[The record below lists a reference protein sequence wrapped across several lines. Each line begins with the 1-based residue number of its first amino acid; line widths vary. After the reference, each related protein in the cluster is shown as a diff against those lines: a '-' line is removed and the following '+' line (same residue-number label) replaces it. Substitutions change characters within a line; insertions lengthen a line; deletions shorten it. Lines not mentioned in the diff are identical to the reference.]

1 MELKDSEILKL
12 SKEAITEYVTSSR
25 KITAKPCWVFL
36 VLLNPEDAAL
46 VSQAYIRNGE
56 TSSSEIILAPA
67 SQFGYNNPIGPIPV
81 YFNKGI
87 YVDLDTNITGMTIQY
102 LLDF

>member
-1 MELKDSEILKL
+1 MDFKDSELLKI
-12 SKEAITEYVTSSR
+12 SKECSTEYVTSSR
-25 KITAKPCWVFL
+25 RVTSKPCWVFL
-36 VLLNPEDAAL
+36 VLLNPEDAVL

-56 TSSSEIILAPA
+56 TSSAEIILAPA

-87 YVDLDTNITGMTIQY
+87 YVDLATNITGATIQY
-102 LLDF
+102 LFDH